1 MTRPILLVAAL
12 SAFALAACGQP
23 APSAGEAA
31 GPVRAT
37 DALCRPTP
45 NGRQVT
51 GCYLTL
57 TAPADDIL
65 VSVASPVAALVQI
78 HETKMESNM
87 MMMRELEA
95 GLPLPAGQ
103 VVTLAPGANHIML
116 MGVTEPLR
124 AGDTVPLTLTFAHAA
139 PVEITAPVGQPPT
152 ARRSPPPREPDKPVR
167 TG

>member
-1 MTRPILLVAAL
+1 MIRSLALAAL
-12 SAFALAACGQP
+12 SALALSACGQSG
-23 APSAGEAA
+23 PSAKAGAA
-31 GPVRAT
+31 GPVVVA

-57 TAPADDIL
+57 TAPAADTL
-65 VSVASPVAALVQI
+65 VSVSSPVAALAQV
-78 HETKMESNM
+78 HEMRMESNM

-103 VVTLAPGANHIML
+103 AVSLAPGGNHIML

-124 AGDTVPLTLTFAHAA
+124 AGDAVPLTLTFATAA
-139 PVEITAPVGQPPT
+139 PIEVTAPVGQPP
-152 ARRSPPPREPDKPVR
+152 A
-167 TG
+167 